1 MAAAAARCAG
11 GHGGGCFLLRRR
23 LLAAATFLAAFG
35 LGAAGLGAAGDAAA
49 GRGRYPHH
57 VMLRVED
64 VLPAPSSSSCDTPRE
79 HEHGASSSGTR
90 MTIVHRHGPCS
101 PLADAHG
108 KPPSHD
114 EILAA
119 DQNRVESI
127 HHRVSTTATVRG
139 KPKRRPSPSRR
150 QQQPSAP
157 APAASLSSSTAS
169 LPASSGRA
177 LGTGNY
183 VVTIGLGTPAS
194 RYTVVFDTGS
204 DTTWVQCQP
213 CVVVC
218 YKQQEKLFD
227 PARSSTYANV
237 SCAAPACSDLY
248 TRGCSGGHCLYSVQ
262 YGDGSYSIGFFA
274 MDTLTL
280 SSYDAVKGF
289 RFGCGERNEGLFGE
303 AAGLLGL
310 GRGKT
315 SLPVQTYDKY
325 GGVFAHCLPAR
336 SSGTGSVSYT
346 HLDVYKRQRQ
356 TTPMLTDN
364 GPTFY
369 YVGMTGIRVG
379 GQLLSIPQSVFSTA
393 GTIVDSG
400 TVITRLPPAA
410 YSSLRSAFASAMA
423 ARGYKKA
430 PALSLLDTCYDF
442 TGMSE
447 VAIPKVS
454 LLFQGGAY
462 LDVNASGIMYAASL
476 SQVCLGFA
484 ANEDDD
490 DVGIVG
496 NTQLKTFG
504 VVYDIGKKTVG
515 FSPGAC

>member
-1 MAAAAARCAG
+1 MAAAAAARCAG
-11 GHGGGCFLLRRR
+11 HGGGGGGGFLLRRR
-23 LLAAATFLAAFG
+23 LLAAAAFLAAFG
-35 LGAAGLGAAGDAAA
+35 LCAAADDAAT
-49 GRGRYPHH
+49 GRGQGHDH
-57 VMLRVED
+57 VMLSVED
-64 VLPAPSSSSCDTPRE
+64 MFPDSSSSSSSCDAPPRD
-79 HEHGASSSGTR
+79 HRHGATSSTTR

-101 PLADAHG
+101 PLAAAHD
-108 KPPSHD
+108 KPPSHG

-119 DQNRVESI
+119 DQSRAESI
-127 HHRVSTTATVRG
+127 QHRVSTTGTGRG
-139 KPKRRPSPSRR
+139 KPNRSRRR
-150 QQQPSAP
+150 QQQP
-157 APAASLSSSTAS
+157 PAASLSSSTAS
-169 LPASSGRA
+169 LPASPGRA

-183 VVTIGLGTPAS
+183 VVTVGLGTPAS

-213 CVVVC
+213 CVVAC
-218 YKQQEKLFD
+218 YEQREKLFD
-227 PARSSTYANV
+227 PASSSTYANV
-237 SCAAPACSDLY
+237 SCAAPACSDLDVS
-248 TRGCSGGHCLYSVQ
+248 GCSGGHCLYGVQ

-289 RFGCGERNEGLFGE
+289 RFGCGERNDGLFGE

-315 SLPVQTYDKY
+315 SLPVQTYGKY

-336 SSGTGSVSYT
+336 STGTGY
-346 HLDVYKRQRQ
+346 LDFGAGSPPPAT
-356 TTPMLTDN
+356 TTPMLTGN

-379 GQLLSIPQSVFSTA
+379 GRLLPIAPSVFAAA

-410 YSSLRSAFASAMA
+410 YSSLRSAFAAAMA
-423 ARGYKKA
+423 ARGYRKA
-430 PALSLLDTCYDF
+430 AAVSLLDTCYDF
-442 TGMSE
+442 TGMSQ
-447 VAIPKVS
+447 VAIPTVS
-454 LLFQGGAY
+454 LLFRGGAA
-462 LDVNASGIMYAASL
+462 LDVDASGIMYTVSA
-476 SQVCLGFA
+476 SQVCLAFA
-484 ANEDDD
+484 GNEDGD

-504 VVYDIGKKTVG
+504 VSYDIGKKVVG

>member
-1 MAAAAARCAG
+1 MAAAASARCAG
-11 GHGGGCFLLRRR
+11 HGGGGLLLRRR
-23 LLAAATFLAAFG
+23 LLAAVAFLAAFG
-35 LGAAGLGAAGDAAA
+35 LVAADDAAA
-49 GRGRYPHH
+49 GRGRHPHH
-57 VMLRVED
+57 VMLSVED
-64 VLPAPSSSSCDTPRE
+64 MFPGPSSSSCDDASRE
-79 HEHGASSSGTR
+79 HKHGATSSGTR

-101 PLADAHG
+101 PLAAAHG
-108 KPPSHD
+108 KPPSHED
-114 EILAA
+114 ILAA
-119 DQNRVESI
+119 DQNRAESI
-127 HHRVSTTATVRG
+127 QHRVSTTATARG
-139 KPKRRPSPSRR
+139 NPKRSRRAPSRR
-150 QQQPSAP
+150 QQPSSAP

-183 VVTIGLGTPAS
+183 VVTVGLGTPAS

-218 YKQQEKLFD
+218 YEQQEKLFD

-237 SCAAPACSDLY
+237 SCAAPACFDLD
-248 TRGCSGGHCLYSVQ
+248 TRGCSGGHCLYGVQ

-336 SSGTGSVSYT
+336 SSGTGY
-346 HLDVYKRQRQ
+346 LDFGPGSPAAAGARL

-379 GQLLSIPQSVFSTA
+379 GQLLSIPQSVFATA

-400 TVITRLPPAA
+400 TVITRLPPPA
-410 YSSLRSAFASAMA
+410 YSSLRSAFVSAMA

-430 PALSLLDTCYDF
+430 PAVSLLDTCYDF
-442 TGMSE
+442 TGMSQ
-447 VAIPKVS
+447 VAIPTVS
-454 LLFQGGAY
+454 LLFQGGAI
-462 LDVNASGIMYAASL
+462 LDVDASGIMYAASV

-484 ANEDDD
+484 ANEDGG

-504 VVYDIGKKTVG
+504 VAYDIGKKVVG

>member
-1 MAAAAARCAG
+1 MAASARRA
-11 GHGGGCFLLRRR
+11 GHGGGGCVSLRRR
-23 LLAAATFLAAFG
+23 LLAATALLAA
-35 LGAAGLGAAGDAAA
+35 LGAAALGGADSAAHAA
-49 GRGRYPHH
+49 GRGHDH
-57 VMLRVED
+57 AMLRVED
-64 VLPAPSSSSCDTPRE
+64 MLPAPSSSSSSCDMSRE
-79 HEHGASSSGTR
+79 HKHGATSSRTR
-90 MTIVHRHGPCS
+90 MPIVHRHGPCS
-101 PLADAHG
+101 PLADAHDG
-108 KPPSHD
+108 KLPSHE

-119 DQNRVESI
+119 DQNRAKSI
-127 HHRVSTTATVRG
+127 QRRVSTTTTVSRG
-139 KPKRRPSPSRR
+139 KPKRNRP
-150 QQQPSAP
+150 
-157 APAASLSSSTAS
+157 S
-169 LPASSGRA
+169 LPASSGSA

-183 VVTIGLGTPAS
+183 VVTIGLGTPAG

-204 DTTWVQCQP
+204 DTTWVQCEP

-227 PARSSTYANV
+227 PARSSTYANI

-248 TRGCSGGHCLYSVQ
+248 IKGCSGGHCLYGVQ

-280 SSYDAVKGF
+280 SSYDAIKGF
-289 RFGCGERNEGLFGE
+289 RFGCGERNEGLYGE

-315 SLPVQTYDKY
+315 SLPVQAYDKY
-325 GGVFAHCLPAR
+325 GGVFAHCFPAR
-336 SSGTGSVSYT
+336 SSGTGYLDFGPGSLPAVSAK
-346 HLDVYKRQRQ
+346 L
-356 TTPMLTDN
+356 TTPMLVDN

-369 YVGMTGIRVG
+369 YVGLTGIRVG
-379 GQLLSIPQSVFSTA
+379 GKLLSIPQSVFTTS

-423 ARGYKKA
+423 ERGYKKA

-447 VAIPKVS
+447 VAIPTVS
-454 LLFQGGAY
+454 LLFQGGAS
-462 LDVNASGIMYAASL
+462 LDVHASGIIYAASV
-476 SQVCLGFA
+476 SQACLGFA
-484 ANEDDD
+484 GNKEDD

-504 VVYDIGKKTVG
+504 VVYDIGKKVVG
-515 FSPGAC
+515 FCPGAC

>member
-11 GHGGGCFLLRRR
+11 HGGGGGGGGFLLRRR
-23 LLAAATFLAAFG
+23 LLATAAFLAAFG
-35 LGAAGLGAAGDAAA
+35 LCTAAADDAAT
-49 GRGRYPHH
+49 GRGQGHDH
-57 VMLRVED
+57 VMLSVED
-64 VLPAPSSSSCDTPRE
+64 MFPDSSSSSPSCDAPPRD
-79 HEHGASSSGTR
+79 HRHDATSSTTR

-101 PLADAHG
+101 PLAAAHG
-108 KPPSHD
+108 EPPSHG

-119 DQNRVESI
+119 DQSRAESI
-127 HHRVSTTATVRG
+127 QHRVSTTTTGRVN
-139 KPKRRPSPSRR
+139 PKRSRHR
-150 QQQPSAP
+150 QQQPPSAP

-169 LPASSGRA
+169 LPASPGRA

-183 VVTIGLGTPAS
+183 VVTVGLGTPAS

-213 CVVVC
+213 CVVAC
-218 YKQQEKLFD
+218 YEQREKLFD
-227 PARSSTYANV
+227 PASSSTYANV
-237 SCAAPACSDLY
+237 SCAAPACSDLDVS
-248 TRGCSGGHCLYSVQ
+248 GCSGGHCLYGVQ

-289 RFGCGERNEGLFGE
+289 RFGCGERNDGLFGE

-315 SLPVQTYDKY
+315 SLPVQTYGKY

-336 SSGTGSVSYT
+336 STGTGY
-346 HLDVYKRQRQ
+346 LDFGAGSPPATT
-356 TTPMLTDN
+356 TTPMLTGN

-379 GQLLSIPQSVFSTA
+379 GRLLPIAPSVFAAA

-410 YSSLRSAFASAMA
+410 YSSLRSAFAAAMA
-423 ARGYKKA
+423 ARGYRKA
-430 PALSLLDTCYDF
+430 AAVSLLDTCYDF
-442 TGMSE
+442 TGMSQ
-447 VAIPKVS
+447 VAIPTVS
-454 LLFQGGAY
+454 LLFQGGAA
-462 LDVNASGIMYAASL
+462 LDVDASGIMYTVSA
-476 SQVCLGFA
+476 SQVCLAFA
-484 ANEDDD
+484 GNEDGG

-504 VVYDIGKKTVG
+504 VAYDIGKKVVG

>member
-1 MAAAAARCAG
+1 MAAAADRCA
-11 GHGGGCFLLRRR
+11 GHGGGGGFLLRRR
-23 LLAAATFLAAFG
+23 LLAAVAFLAAFG
-35 LGAAGLGAAGDAAA
+35 LGAGAADDAAA
-49 GRGRYPHH
+49 GSGRHPPPHH
-57 VMLRVED
+57 LILSMED
-64 VLPAPSSSSCDTPRE
+64 MFPAGPSSSSSCDAPPRE
-79 HEHGASSSGTR
+79 HKHGATSSTTR

-101 PLADAHG
+101 PLAAAHR
-108 KPPSHD
+108 KPPSHG

-119 DQNRVESI
+119 DQNRAESI
-127 HHRVSTTATVRG
+127 QHRVSTTATGRG
-139 KPKRRPSPSRR
+139 KPKRSRR
-150 QQQPSAP
+150 QQPSSAP

-183 VVTIGLGTPAS
+183 VVTVGLGTPVS

-218 YKQQEKLFD
+218 YEQREKLFD

-237 SCAAPACSDLY
+237 SCAAPACSDLNIH
-248 TRGCSGGHCLYSVQ
+248 GCSGGHCLYGVQ

-336 SSGTGSVSYT
+336 STGTGY
-346 HLDVYKRQRQ
+346 LDFGAGSLAAASARL

-379 GQLLSIPQSVFSTA
+379 GQLLSIPQSVFATA

-410 YSSLRSAFASAMA
+410 YSSLRYAFAAAMA

-430 PALSLLDTCYDF
+430 PAVSLLDTCYDF
-442 TGMSE
+442 TGMSQ
-447 VAIPKVS
+447 VAIPTVS
-454 LLFQGGAY
+454 LLFQGGAR
-462 LDVNASGIMYAASL
+462 LDVDASGIMYAASA
-476 SQVCLGFA
+476 SQVCLAFA
-484 ANEDDD
+484 ANEDGG

-504 VVYDIGKKTVG
+504 VAYDIGKKVVG
-515 FSPGAC
+515 FYPGAC

>member
-11 GHGGGCFLLRRR
+11 HGGGGGFLLRRR
-23 LLAAATFLAAFG
+23 LLAAAAFLAAFG
-35 LGAAGLGAAGDAAA
+35 LGAAAAALGADADDVAA
-49 GRGRYPHH
+49 GRGHDH
-57 VMLRVED
+57 VMLSLED
-64 VLPAPSSSSCDTPRE
+64 MFPDSSSSCDAPPRE
-79 HEHGASSSGTR
+79 HKHGATSSTTR

-101 PLADAHG
+101 PLAAAHS

-119 DQNRVESI
+119 DQNRAESI
-127 HHRVSTTATVRG
+127 QHRVSTTATSRG
-139 KPKRRPSPSRR
+139 QPKRSRR
-150 QQQPSAP
+150 QQPSSAP

-169 LPASSGRA
+169 LPASPGRA

-183 VVTIGLGTPAS
+183 VVTVGLGTPAS

-218 YKQQEKLFD
+218 YEQREKLFD

-237 SCAAPACSDLY
+237 SCAAPACSDLD
-248 TRGCSGGHCLYSVQ
+248 TRGCSGGHCLYGVQ

-336 SSGTGSVSYT
+336 STGTGY
-346 HLDVYKRQRQ
+346 LDFGAGSPAARLT
-356 TTPMLTDN
+356 TTPMLVDN

-369 YVGMTGIRVG
+369 YVGLTGIRVG
-379 GQLLSIPQSVFSTA
+379 GRLLYIPQSVFATA

-410 YSSLRSAFASAMA
+410 YSSLRSAFAAAMS

-430 PALSLLDTCYDF
+430 PAVSLLDTCYDF
-442 TGMSE
+442 AGMSQ
-447 VAIPKVS
+447 VAIPTVS
-454 LLFQGGAY
+454 LLFQGGAR
-462 LDVNASGIMYAASL
+462 LDVDASGIMYAASA
-476 SQVCLGFA
+476 SQVCLAFA
-484 ANEDDD
+484 ANEDGG

-504 VVYDIGKKTVG
+504 VAYDIGKKVVS